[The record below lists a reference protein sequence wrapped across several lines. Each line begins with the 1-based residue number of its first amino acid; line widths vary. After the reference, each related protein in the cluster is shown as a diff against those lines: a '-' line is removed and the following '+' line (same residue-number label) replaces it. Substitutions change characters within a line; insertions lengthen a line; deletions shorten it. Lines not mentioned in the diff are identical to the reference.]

1 MYHYIFSITTILFLS
16 FTTLGYTQK
25 SLGKTYKS
33 TETFNLNGKVK
44 YMTVSSYNLSKD
56 GKNTPIL
63 AAKEDYYFNEEGNV
77 VKEKFYRN
85 EELIFE
91 QNFSFDKKGY
101 PISTEATLY
110 KKDGDTKIIKGI
122 YTNDTYGNVIKIAF
136 YEDNSLKDVIHQKI
150 DNQQN
155 TTTISKYDAEGNL
168 EERQEKNYNN
178 KGDIIEERTYN
189 SKGEITAKTTYSYL
203 SDKKYEKLTYIPR
216 YMKIEYKG
224 VIELDAHKNI
234 IKETQERYD
243 GSWIF
248 EHTYTYDKHQN
259 YTIKSSK
266 AFITENNKKETT
278 GGIEKRSIE
287 YYQ

>member
-91 QNFSFDKKGY
+91 QNFSFDKKVIFNLFEDY
-101 PISTEATLY
+101 PHNLTDE
-110 KKDGDTKIIKGI
+110 
-122 YTNDTYGNVIKIAF
+122 
-136 YEDNSLKDVIHQKI
+136 QKELF
-150 DNQQN
+150 DKENP
-155 TTTISKYDAEGNL
+155 YWADFF
-168 EERQEKNYNN
+168 KN
-178 KGDIIEERTYN
+178 R
-189 SKGEITAKTTYSYL
+189 
-203 SDKKYEKLTYIPR
+203 PR
-216 YMKIEYKG
+216 
-224 VIELDAHKNI
+224 HK
-234 IKETQERYD
+234 E
-243 GSWIF
+243 
-248 EHTYTYDKHQN
+248 
-259 YTIKSSK
+259 
-266 AFITENNKKETT
+266 
-278 GGIEKRSIE
+278 
-287 YYQ
+287 